1 MARSYQLW
9 FYGWALSVVLF
20 GVVLA
25 GGALPQTDAA
35 ARLVLLLLDGPGP
48 REFTPLVRFSL
59 GVCGPVSMGWGIGM
73 IGVVRVTNMIDAEPR
88 RILWTIFS
96 AGVLTWFVIDSF
108 LSTATGFWHNVIPNC
123 VLIVGYLVPLQASG
137 VLRRSAR

>member
-9 FYGWALSVVLF
+9 FYGWAISVILF

-35 ARLVLLLLDGPGP
+35 AQLVLTLLDGPGP
-48 REFTPLVRFSL
+48 REFSPLVRFSL

-73 IGVVRVTNMIDAEPR
+73 IGVVRVTHMIEPEPR

-96 AGVLTWFVIDSF
+96 AGVLTWFVIDSC
-108 LSTATGFWHNVIPNC
+108 LSTATGFGRNVIPNC
-123 VLIVGYLVPLQASG
+123 LLIVGYVVPLLTSG
-137 VLRRSAR
+137 VLGRTR